1 MVFSAPF
8 ALPFTEDT
16 VQSQL
21 NAILRLVVTIGVL
34 AGASGACGGPMK
46 RAEPDGPPVPFED
59 EGACPFEACVYR
71 AWIAREPVVVRT
83 ERRTDAP
90 VAFGVAAQEKVEAV
104 TGVVVTVRAGRAG
117 FRVPVDLHYFDVN
130 DIRDPQTGK
139 VIGRRDEGDGS
150 IHVEPGQT
158 LYLLTYHGEGNTTA
172 WFQGRLYQS
181 MDASMELFN
190 GICDSEDGRRR
201 QAAYGPANCSG
212 TIIEHPESVWWVQ
225 IRNSSGQVG
234 WTNEPDKFHCSYAF
248 TPECNP

>member
-34 AGASGACGGPMK
+34 AGACGAPMK
-46 RAEPDGPPVPFED
+46 RAEPDGPQVPFED
-59 EGACPFEACVYR
+59 AGACPFEGCVYR
-71 AWIAREPVVVRT
+71 LWIAREPVVVRT

-90 VAFGVAAQEKVEAV
+90 VEFRVTAQEKVEAV
-104 TGVVVTVRAGRAG
+104 TGVVATVRAGRAR
-117 FRVPVDLHYFDVN
+117 FRVPVNLYYSCVLQWPCQFGS
-130 DIRDPQTGK
+130 RGC
-139 VIGRRDEGDGS
+139 IGGRCDDSGS
-150 IHVEPGQT
+150 IHLEPGQT
-158 LYLLTYHGEGNTTA
+158 LYLLTYHGEGSTTA
-172 WFQGRLYQS
+172 WFQGRFDRYLDGS
-181 MDASMELFN
+181 MTLLN
-190 GICDSEDGRRR
+190 GVCDYEDGRRR
-201 QAAYGPANCSG
+201 LAAYDPTACTSK
-212 TIIEHPESVWWVQ
+212 IIEHPESVWWVQ